1 MKLFS
6 LFIALLSIATVGC
19 STVASVDSNRSMM
32 DDGTIELTPEYSV
45 NHYEGKDFAE
55 VFAVFNANSQN
66 KIVRLREGDSI
77 SVNGKALEVLE
88 SKQHPYYSAKISTTS
103 GSVTFA
109 LKRAGHPTMTHTL
122 QMPEL
127 GIKVLP
133 SIYSPYAALTVP
145 VDYVAPPTYVIK
157 DRYTLD
163 IFSKGSNFPLLAI
176 KVSKE
181 NKYQFDRLPD
191 IRDGAIFF
199 HHIAE
204 LAPKTGSYKAQMTRQ
219 QHVVLSKMSDVSRSG
234 WATLNKYQDF
244 MIEVK

>member
-6 LFIALLSIATVGC
+6 LFISLLSIATVGC

-45 NHYEGKDFAE
+45 NHYEGKDFTE
-55 VFAVFNANSQN
+55 VFAVFNANSEN

-88 SKQHPYYSAKISTTS
+88 SKQRPYYSAKISTTS

-109 LKRAGHPTMTHTL
+109 FKRAGHSTMTHTL

-133 SIYSPYAALTVP
+133 KTYTPYAVLTVP
-145 VDYVAPPTYVIK
+145 VDYVVPPIYVI
-157 DRYTLD
+157 DDSYTLQ
-163 IFSKGSNFPLLAI
+163 IFSKESNFSLVATKI
-176 KVSKE
+176 SKE
-181 NKYQFDRLPD
+181 NRYEFDRLPD
-191 IRDGAIFF
+191 IRDGAVFF
-199 HHIAE
+199 HHIVE
-204 LAPKTGSYKAQMTRQ
+204 LAPKKGFYNAQLIRQ
-219 QHVVLSKMSDVSRSG
+219 QHVVLRKMSDASRSG